1 MNNQEQFKSD
11 EIDLTA
17 LLKEVLDKKFKIA
30 IVTTFFAI
38 FSIIYSLTLPNI
50 FSSSAVLESA
60 SQPSGSQ
67 MASSVLAWQ
76 A

>member
-50 FSSSAVLESA
+50 FSSSAQKAL
-60 SQPSGSQ
+60 QTF
-67 MASSVLAWQ
+67 
-76 A
+76 